1 MEFTTVL
8 KDRLLVFQNRPGLK
22 TLACKGRIHFE
33 MLRQNI
39 SETKRAINTG
49 ELFDA
54 DSDIEEE
61 KEDQPKRDPKLPSIA

>member
-1 MEFTTVL
+1 
-8 KDRLLVFQNRPGLK
+8 
-22 TLACKGRIHFE
+22 